1 MSFVTLE
8 EAKLHLR
15 VDGIDED
22 SLIDLYINAAEQAAI
37 KALDRG
43 VYADNT
49 ALQTAMTAATAALTA
64 ATAAK
69 EAAATAAEALTDA
82 DEKAAAL
89 QAAENAYM
97 RALVAYRQV
106 FDGIVVNDQIKAA
119 VLLTA
124 AQMNDKREEAEM
136 GVGASVSALPN
147 GADHLLQPFKVYA

>member
-15 VDGIDED
+15 VDGADED
-22 SLIDLYINAAEQAAI
+22 ALIGLYINAAEQAAI

-43 VYADNT
+43 VYADDT
-49 ALQTAMTAATAALTA
+49 ALQNAMAAAPAALAA

-69 EAAATAAEALTDA
+69 EAAVTAAEALTDA

-97 RALVAYRQV
+97 RALVSYRQV
-106 FDGIVVNDQIKAA
+106 FDGIVVNDQIKAWL
-119 VLLTA
+119 LLTIGTLYANRESVQTGVSVA
-124 AQMNDKREEAEM
+124 ALSDRF
-136 GVGASVSALPN
+136 
-147 GADHLLQPFKVYA
+147 ADSLLDRFKVY

>member
-15 VDGIDED
+15 VDGTDED
-22 SLIDLYINAAEQAAI
+22 SLIGLYINAAEQAAI
-37 KALDRG
+37 KAMDRG

-49 ALQTAMTAATAALTA
+49 AVQTAMTAAPAALTA

-69 EAAATAAEALTDA
+69 EAAVTAAEALTDA

-89 QAAENAYM
+89 QAAENAYT

-106 FDGIVVNDQIKAA
+106 FDGIVVNDQIRAA
-119 VLLTA
+119 VLLTVGHLYA
-124 AQMNDKREEAEM
+124 NREDVVV
-136 GVGASVSALPN
+136 GVSVSALPA
-147 GADHLLQPFKVYA
+147 GVDCLLQPFKVYA